1 MTSQVLTAQAVEL
14 LAFARLMR
22 AQTIL
27 RRELENEVLTPRG
40 LTFND
45 FEALLHL
52 GRADD
57 NRLRRIDLAELLL
70 LSPSGVT
77 RLLDGLVEAGLI
89 ENVSCSDDARVTWA
103 KLTDEGIGTLDCV
116 GADHTRV
123 MRSLFQGSLEEDDVA
138 QLSEL
143 LGKLP
148 GVGEGSCSG

>member
-89 ENVSCSDDARVTWA
+89 ENVSCADDARVTWA
-103 KLTDEGIGTLDCV
+103 KLTDEGISTLDCV

-123 MRSLFQGSLEEDDVA
+123 MRSLFQGSLAEDDVA

-143 LGKLP
+143 LGRLP

>member
-1 MTSQVLTAQAVEL
+1 LTSQVLTTQAVEL

-22 AQTIL
+22 AQTIM
-27 RRELENEVLTPRG
+27 RRALENEVLTPRG

-57 NRLRRIDLAELLL
+57 NRLRRIDLAERLM

-77 RLLDGLVEAGLI
+77 RLLDGLVEVGLI
-89 ENVSCSDDARVTWA
+89 ENVSCADDARVTWA
-103 KLTDEGIGTLDCV
+103 KLTDEGVGTLDCV

-123 MRSLFQGSLEEDDVA
+123 MRSLFQGSLEEDDIS

-143 LGKLP
+143 LGRLP
-148 GVGEGSCSG
+148 GVGEGSCAG

>member
-1 MTSQVLTAQAVEL
+1 LTSQVLTAQAVEL

-22 AQTIL
+22 AQTIM

-57 NRLRRIDLAELLL
+57 NRLRRVDLAELLL

-89 ENVSCSDDARVTWA
+89 ENVSCADDARVTWA

-123 MRSLFQGSLEEDDVA
+123 MRSLFQGSLAEDDVA

-143 LGKLP
+143 LGRLP

>member
-1 MTSQVLTAQAVEL
+1 LTSQVLTAQAVEL

-57 NRLRRIDLAELLL
+57 NRLRRVDLAELLL

-89 ENVSCSDDARVTWA
+89 ENVSCADDARVTWA

-123 MRSLFQGSLEEDDVA
+123 MRSLFQGSLAEDDVA

-143 LGKLP
+143 LGRLP